1 MKKLLMT
8 LTILAMSVVAF
19 ANETESVSA
28 SSLMASNSS
37 NSTTVYEMLVYT
49 TDVVDDLCNYF
60 NGSWLDTGLNVYCKF
75 GGDVYTCTA
84 YKVVSVACGINGVVK
99 LSLQGDYNEAL
110 KKALNTSTKI
120 FNVKKENGEFIFTL
134 G

>member
-1 MKKLLMT
+1 
-8 LTILAMSVVAF
+8 MSVVAF

-60 NGSWLDTGLNVYCKF
+60 NGSWLDTGLNIYCKF

-99 LSLQGDYNEAL
+99 LSVQGDYNEAL

>member
-60 NGSWLDTGLNVYCKF
+60 NGSWLDTGLNIYCKF

-110 KKALNTSTKI
+110 KKR
-120 FNVKKENGEFIFTL
+120 
-134 G
+134 